1 MNTKVLRISDSSAL
15 ETALQVM
22 EEGGIIAF
30 PTDTVYGLAC
40 PAFSRKGIEKLYQ
53 IKGRETTKAIPIL
66 IGSLDQLSMIAPA
79 LPEAALNLADHFWP
93 GALTLVIPRS
103 PDLPD
108 VISAQPTI
116 AVRMP
121 DHPFTLT
128 LIKQSG
134 PLATTSANRSGQANP
149 LSAEDVMAQ
158 LGGLIDLVLDGGV
171 VTGGV
176 PSTIVDCT
184 TTKVSIIRQGAI
196 SEEEILLAM

>member
-1 MNTKVLRISDSSAL
+1 MNTQVLRISDPTAFQ
-15 ETALQVM
+15 TALQVM

-40 PAFSRKGIEKLYQ
+40 PAFSHKGIEKLYQ
-53 IKGRETTKAIPIL
+53 IKGREATKAIPIL
-66 IGSLDQLSMIAPA
+66 IGSLVQLSMIAPA
-79 LPEAALNLADHFWP
+79 LPEAALNLTDHFWP

-108 VISAQPTI
+108 SLSAQPTV

-121 DHPFTLT
+121 DHPFTLE

-134 PLATTSANRSGQANP
+134 PLATTSANRSGQSNP
-149 LSAEDVMAQ
+149 LSAQDVLTQ
-158 LGGLIDLVLDGGV
+158 LGGMVDLVLDGGI

-184 TTKVSIIRQGAI
+184 QKDVSIIRLGAI
-196 SEEEILLAM
+196 SEEEIFLAM